1 MTVLCI
7 YTSFQLVFWGSAKK
21 NSLWVLNFSLFF
33 HHDFW
38 LFSLLTLGFER
49 PVCLAEGELWRWQQ
63 RPQPGDEPWLCNLL
77 GKTLTSWSLSFF
89 MYQIG
94 RMQPYGNR
102 VEMKK
107 QYHKKDQLLAHCL
120 VLRRRSKQNIPYEQ
134 WQEGCFED
142 WKAVSAITSNC
153 ILTSTL

>member
-1 MTVLCI
+1 MTVLRV

-21 NSLWVLNFSLFF
+21 NSLWALNFSLFF
-33 HHDFW
+33 HNDFR
-38 LFSLLTLGFER
+38 LFSLLTLGLKR
-49 PVCLAEGELWRWQQ
+49 PVPQAEWALWRWQR

-77 GKTLTSWSLSFF
+77 GKSLTSWCLPFF
-89 MYQIG
+89 MYQTG

-102 VEMKK
+102 VEIKK
-107 QYHKKDQLLAHCL
+107 PYHKEDQILAHCL
-120 VLRRRSKQNIPYEQ
+120 ALSRRSKQNIPYEQ

-142 WKAVSAITSNC
+142 CKAVLGNTSNC